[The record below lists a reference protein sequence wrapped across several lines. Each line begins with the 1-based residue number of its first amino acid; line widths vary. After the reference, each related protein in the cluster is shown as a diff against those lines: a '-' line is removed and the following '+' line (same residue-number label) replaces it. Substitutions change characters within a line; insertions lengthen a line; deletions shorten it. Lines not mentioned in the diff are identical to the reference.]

1 MSTCIRTKKTPLP
14 VGLSLPDQP
23 HPAEDHVP
31 SFVRNDIMY
40 RPTLSVVGK
49 MFSPGEKSKWH
60 GMCTICSYL
69 VQ

>member
-1 MSTCIRTKKTPLP
+1 

-23 HPAEDHVP
+23 HPDEEHVP

-49 MFSPGEKSKWH
+49 MFLPGEKSKQH
-60 GMCTICSYL
+60 GLQLSGPMKRIVIELNFYAFTDC
-69 VQ
+69 